1 MYFTSYDDA
10 NVFAK
15 LSIELIRKYQHKIHR
30 LSVSN
35 DKRDILYANNVNELN
50 VAKIVDFL
58 YSFNYDEFKKLTE
71 KERENIFSELMNLYK
86 ELIWDSD
93 NLRLKY
99 LKKYF
104 RE

>member
-1 MYFTSYDDA
+1 M
-10 NVFAK
+10 
-15 LSIELIRKYQHKIHR
+15 
-30 LSVSN
+30 
-35 DKRDILYANNVNELN
+35 N

-99 LKKYF
+99 LKKHF

>member
-1 MYFTSYDDA
+1 M
-10 NVFAK
+10 
-15 LSIELIRKYQHKIHR
+15 
-30 LSVSN
+30 
-35 DKRDILYANNVNELN
+35 N

-86 ELIWDSD
+86 ALIWDSD

-99 LKKYF
+99 LKKHF